1 MEFGQKNYGGQA
13 TQSAGNAPS
22 TVFGGASAGGLD
34 MGGDSS
40 KVKMG
45 ILGGIVAIF
54 GIGAAVAL
62 SGGDD
67 KVAAQQQAQADQQQ
81 MMTPT
86 ETAAGPGAEMA
97 ADPSADS
104 NAAAMATATAAD
116 PMATASASAPAAIP
130 APATEQ
136 MAATANAPAPEPAA
150 AAAATE
156 SKVAMNPEPATKAP
170 TVDPAVSANLAA
182 AESDSSAETASATPP
197 ASDQAVASTQ
207 SERVASEKPKAA
219 PTNKP
224 LPQAADALDAWWQ
237 KSEANTSGFGVQF
250 VGQAADQPS
259 LVIRLSQLADPNVAA
274 QHIKLKAAD
283 GTEVATNWQKGAN
296 DYVLVN
302 PNLAPGRYTVSIDP
316 GLTSTTGS
324 TLGTPLN
331 GPIYIQ

>member
-1 MEFGQKNYGGQA
+1 MEFGQKTYGSPV
-13 TQSAGNAPS
+13 TQSAGAAAGAAP
-22 TVFGGASAGGLD
+22 AGGLD

-62 SGGDD
+62 SGGDE
-67 KVAAQQQAQADQQQ
+67 KVAAQHQAQAEREQ

-86 ETAAGPGAEMA
+86 EMAAPAAAPGSELAVAPGADPSVAPGADPNAVAMAPAPAIDPEAAPSAAPAVSTPEAMAAASVAPPAAPEPIAEPALAAAPAPAVVAEAPAPARKAESTPAESSEQRASANEGDTAAGP
-97 ADPSADS
+97 S
-104 NAAAMATATAAD
+104 
-116 PMATASASAPAAIP
+116 
-130 APATEQ
+130 Q
-136 MAATANAPAPEPAA
+136 
-150 AAAATE
+150 
-156 SKVAMNPEPATKAP
+156 
-170 TVDPAVSANLAA
+170 
-182 AESDSSAETASATPP
+182 
-197 ASDQAVASTQ
+197 
-207 SERVASEKPKAA
+207 AA
-219 PTNKP
+219 PVARKP

-237 KSEANTSGFGVQF
+237 KSNANANGFGVQF
-250 VGQAADQPS
+250 VGQAANQPS

-302 PNLAPGRYTVSIDP
+302 ANLAPGRYVVSIDP
-316 GLTSTTGS
+316 GLSSSTGS
-324 TLGTPLN
+324 TLGMPLN